1 MQTNI
6 EESIKIYGKKIDDLL
21 KEIIP
26 PDRDDYLSEPIWHH
40 LRTGGKRIRPA
51 ICLITCKEL
60 GGNPDEAL
68 YFALAIEIL
77 HNMFLLHDDIEDEDT
92 MRRDQPT
99 VWVKYGVAN
108 AINAGDYL
116 LARAYHCI
124 LISPVPSDRKLKL
137 LEIFNLTYEKTVEG
151 QALDINARGATDY
164 TVEKYLEL
172 VRLKTGYY
180 LACGMVGG
188 AVASGNIDG
197 TIDKIW
203 ALGKLMGPAFQIK
216 DDLIDLTVGKGRGG
230 VIGSDIK
237 EGKASFLY
245 AYTLE
250 IANDNDKISLIEIMT
265 KRREETTDDDV
276 QSVLNIYNKHGA
288 IENAQKYADDLIK
301 QTYDIIDEIP
311 TDNKAVFRDIANFMA
326 QRMT

>member
-1 MQTNI
+1 MQTDI

-99 VWVKYGVAN
+99 VWVKYGIAN

-124 LISPVPSDRKLKL
+124 LISQIPPDRKLKL
-137 LEIFNLTYEKTVEG
+137 LEIFTLTYEKTVEG

-188 AVASGNIDG
+188 AVVSGNSDG

-203 ALGKLMGPAFQIK
+203 DLGKLMGPAFQIK

-245 AYTLE
+245 AYTSEL
-250 IANDNDKISLIEIMT
+250 ANDDDKASLIEIMT
-265 KRREETTDDDV
+265 KQREDTTDDNV
-276 QSVLNIYNKHGA
+276 QCVLDIYNRYSA
-288 IENAQKYADDLIK
+288 IDHAQKYADDLIK

-311 TDNKAVFRDIANFMA
+311 TNNKTVFKDIANFMS

>member
-26 PDRDDYLSEPIWHH
+26 PDKDDYLSEPIWHH
-40 LRTGGKRIRPA
+40 LKTGGKRIRPA

-99 VWVKYGVAN
+99 VWVKYGIAN
-108 AINAGDYL
+108 AINSGDYL
-116 LARAYHCI
+116 LGRAYHCI
-124 LISPVPSDRKLKL
+124 LISPTPPEIKLKL
-137 LEIFNLTYEKTVEG
+137 LEIFTLTYEKTVEG
-151 QALDINARGATDY
+151 QALDINLRGASDF
-164 TVEKYLEL
+164 TVEKYIEL

-188 AVASGNIDG
+188 AIASGNSDV

-203 ALGKLMGPAFQIK
+203 DLGKLMGPAFQIK
-216 DDLIDLTVGKGRGG
+216 DDLIDLTRGKGRGG
-230 VIGSDIK
+230 IIGSDIK
-237 EGKASFLY
+237 EGKSSFLY
-245 AYTLE
+245 AYTLDE
-250 IANDNDKISLIEIMT
+250 ASEDNKQTLIEIMT
-265 KRREETTDDDV
+265 KQREETTEADV
-276 QSVLNIYNKHGA
+276 KHVLDIYNRYGA
-288 IENAQKYADDLIK
+288 IDHAQKYADDLIK
-301 QTYDIIDEIP
+301 QTSQIIDEIP
-311 TDNKAVFRDIANFMA
+311 TNNKTVFKDIANFMA

>member
-26 PDRDDYLSEPIWHH
+26 PDKDDYLSEPIWHH
-40 LRTGGKRIRPA
+40 LKTGGKRIRPA

-99 VWVKYGVAN
+99 VWVKYGIAN
-108 AINAGDYL
+108 AINSGDYL
-116 LARAYHCI
+116 LGRAYHCI
-124 LISPVPSDRKLKL
+124 LISPTPPDIKLKL
-137 LEIFNLTYEKTVEG
+137 LEIFTLTYEKTVEG
-151 QALDINARGATDY
+151 QALDINLRGASDF
-164 TVEKYLEL
+164 TVEKYIEL

-188 AVASGNIDG
+188 AIASGNSDV

-203 ALGKLMGPAFQIK
+203 DLGKLMGPAFQIK
-216 DDLIDLTVGKGRGG
+216 DDLIDLTRGKGRGG

-237 EGKASFLY
+237 EGKSSFLY
-245 AYTLE
+245 AYTLDVASE
-250 IANDNDKISLIEIMT
+250 DNKQKLIEIMA
-265 KRREETTDDDV
+265 KQREETTEADV
-276 QSVLNIYNKHGA
+276 KHVLDIYNRYGA
-288 IENAQKYADDLIK
+288 IDHAQKYADDLIK
-301 QTYDIIDEIP
+301 QTSQIIDE
-311 TDNKAVFRDIANFMA
+311 NSN
-326 QRMT
+326 

>member
-21 KEIIP
+21 RKIIP
-26 PDRDDYLSEPIWHH
+26 PDEDDFLSEPIWHH

-108 AINAGDYL
+108 AINSGDYL
-116 LARAYHCI
+116 LGRAYHCI
-124 LISPVPSDRKLKL
+124 LISPTPTDIKLKL
-137 LEIFNLTYEKTVEG
+137 LEIFTLTYEKTVKG
-151 QALDINARGATDY
+151 QALDINARGACDF
-164 TVEKYLEL
+164 TVKKYIEL

-188 AVASGNIDG
+188 ALTSGNPNV
-197 TIDKIW
+197 TVDKIW
-203 ALGKLMGPAFQIK
+203 DLGKLMGPAFQIK
-216 DDLIDLTVGKGRGG
+216 DDLIDLTRGKGRGG
-230 VIGSDIK
+230 IIGSDIK
-237 EGKASFLY
+237 EGKSSFLY

-250 IANDNDKISLIEIMT
+250 VASEDDKQKLIEIMAK
-265 KRREETTDDDV
+265 KRDETTETDV
-276 QSVLNIYNKHGA
+276 KHVLDIYKKYGA
-288 IENAQKYADDLIK
+288 IDHAQKYADDLIQ
-301 QTYDIIDEIP
+301 QTSQIIDEIP
-311 TDNKAVFRDIANFMA
+311 TNNKTVFKDIASFMA